1 MIKTVSSY
9 PSADEKNT
17 VSYKLWAPDE
27 GQEVRAVVQ
36 LSHGMCEY
44 VERYAAYA
52 EHLTARGI
60 VFAGND
66 HLGHGDTAAS
76 PDDYGFIA
84 DEGGAD
90 LLVRDVAQL
99 SAILRAQY
107 PDKKLILLGHSMGSF
122 IARLYLTEFAE
133 NLDGVI
139 IMGTGGKKPAGLG
152 KFVASLVSSFGGNRK
167 RSKLLQALCFAGN
180 LKRTP
185 KEEGVFAWLT
195 KDREIVRAYE
205 ADERSGFNFTAA
217 GYYDLFDLISR
228 ISGEEW
234 AQKLPTDLPML
245 LVSGADDPI
254 GGYGKGVGQVAALL
268 SGIGVRDMTVK
279 LFPGDRHEI
288 LNETDRADVYAYL
301 DEWIDRVITPAEEY
315 QYEHKEP
322 ADE

>member
-1 MIKTVSSY
+1 MKKSVSTFL
-9 PSADEKNT
+9 SADGKT
-17 VSYKLWAPDE
+17 AVSYKIWEPDDASSI
-27 GQEVRAVVQ
+27 RAVVQ

-44 VERYAAYA
+44 VDRYAAYA

-76 PDDYGFIA
+76 PDDYGYIA
-84 DEGGAD
+84 DEDGAE
-90 LLVRDVAQL
+90 LLVRDVAQMSTL
-99 SAILRAQY
+99 LRGRY
-107 PDKKLILLGHSMGSF
+107 PDKPLILLGHSMGSF
-122 IARLYLTEFAE
+122 VARLYLTEFSE

-152 KFVASLVSSFGGNRK
+152 KFVAGLIGGTRGERR
-167 RSKLLQALCFAGN
+167 RSKLLQAMTFAGN

-185 KEEGVFAWLT
+185 KEEGTFAWLT

-205 ADERSGFNFTAA
+205 ADERCGFNFTAQ

-234 AQKLPTDLPML
+234 AQKLPIDLPML

-254 GGYGKGVGQVAALL
+254 GGYGKGVGEVAALL
-268 SGIGVRDMTVK
+268 AGAGVRDMTVH

-288 LNETDRADVYAYL
+288 LNETDRAEVYAFI
-301 DEWIDRVITPAEEY
+301 DEWLDRVITPAEAYEY
-315 QYEHKEP
+315 EKKSE
-322 ADE
+322 EE